1 MFGATASLAT
11 TSAED
16 LRFFRVARV
25 RPLPSV
31 AAIKYLPIIVLIAI
45 IAIYAF
51 NRDI

>member
-1 MFGATASLAT
+1 MLFSESLVLNCARLKDIT
-11 TSAED
+11 HAIIL
-16 LRFFRVARV
+16 LRVF
-25 RPLPSV
+25 SV